1 MIAHHLNTIRDMEQ
15 IVVMDSGKI
24 VDKGKHNEL
33 IECCELYQKMV
44 YDQNK
49 VDCWNIKEG
58 C

>member
-1 MIAHHLNTIRDMEQ
+1 
-15 IVVMDSGKI
+15 MDSGKI